1 MPTPSKISAAQ
12 DPSGSYAEE
21 FDWVMGPTSEDAI
34 RQLEPLIDLGV
45 TLVTVYFHDR
55 RTLDRF
61 AREVIPAFR

>member
-21 FDWVMGPTSEDAI
+21 FDWVMGPTPEDAI